1 MGPATVTESDIIKL
15 DELWGPEGTRDIGLM
30 LHQAPDRIIVL
41 LARHPWDSVTLHGII
56 DDERQR
62 RNL

>member
-1 MGPATVTESDIIKL
+1 MTEADIVKL
-15 DELWGPEGTRDIGLM
+15 HEVWPEGTRDTGLM
-30 LHQAPDRIIVL
+30 LHQAPDPIVVL
-41 LARHPWDSVTLHGII
+41 LARHPWDSVALRGII